1 MIIIVKYETIPKIHI
16 KVTVYLRL
24 NQTDHFRTKSCV
36 TCEQSWII
44 METHNS
50 THNNT
55 DQFPYLFNSSSSSFA
70 SSKLSFPLSC
80 PLSLLLCAKDEVQS
94 TPEVGPLRSVF
105 IESFSKSVRFHELLY
120 CIYLS
125 YDFIILWYII
135 SIENIIPLL
144 CTIWV
149 RCDKISR
156 IAECLSTVYRS
167 FYAIR

>member
-1 MIIIVKYETIPKIHI
+1 MLLVNSHESLWKRIIVLIIIRISFLICLI
-16 KVTVYLRL
+16 RL
-24 NQTDHFRTKSCV
+24 PPPSLHP
-36 TCEQSWII
+36 
-44 METHNS
+44 NS
-50 THNNT
+50 P
-55 DQFPYLFNSSSSSFA
+55 FPYLAPSHYCYVRRMKCNQRP
-70 SSKLSFPLSC
+70 KWVPHVL
-80 PLSLLLCAKDEVQS
+80 
-94 TPEVGPLRSVF
+94 LRSVF